1 MEITLFFHV
10 SVWNI
15 TYHFRTSDAG
25 FQIRAALAIGPRARV
40 ISSPLDCNMFFC
52 SLCREEAV
60 RSTSETEVGCD
71 DFKQVSAIIKP
82 NFKT

>member
-1 MEITLFFHV
+1 MAVLVLLRPEMEITLFFHV
-10 SVWNI
+10 S
-15 TYHFRTSDAG
+15 G
-25 FQIRAALAIGPRARV
+25 FQIRAALAIGPRARG
-40 ISSPLDCNMFFC
+40 ISSPLDCNMFVC